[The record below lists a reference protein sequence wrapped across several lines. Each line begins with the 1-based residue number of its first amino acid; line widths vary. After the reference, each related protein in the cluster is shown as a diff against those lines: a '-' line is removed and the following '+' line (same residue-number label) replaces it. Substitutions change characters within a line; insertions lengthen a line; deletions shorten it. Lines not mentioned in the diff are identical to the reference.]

1 MIIPEQKPFLTP
13 GKLST
18 MLVSTFTLG
27 IIAMS
32 GVAIAALIF
41 VAYLL
46 NIAVAAMQ
54 ELSTNFTALYGHA
67 DSFTRL
73 MIWLVALI
81 LLYKLAPNVAR
92 FVRPTLSK

>member
-1 MIIPEQKPFLTP
+1 MIIPEQKPFLSP
-13 GKLST
+13 SKMAT
-18 MLVSTFTLG
+18 MLTSVFTLG
-27 IIAMS
+27 IIAMI
-32 GVAIAALIF
+32 GVAVAALIF

-46 NIAVAAMQ
+46 TLAVAAMQ

-81 LLYKLAPNVAR
+81 FLYKLTPSVAR
-92 FVRPTLSK
+92 FVRPTLSQ